1 MLCCVTE
8 SNDVIS
14 FNLGGVFTE
23 RGAFLAKVV
32 QEQLQPSTT
41 HPGGIRL
48 CIFLILFAPK
58 KAAKN
63 MEMKNLNICWRT
75 CCCCKLLQR
84 GSRLHSRGW
93 KQRWPKVWQSN
104 SKKGVPIFQ
113 KIHLSVVATSTGRP
127 RYSETR
133 STMSLSVRAV
143 NTENI
148 RNHIDLDRVLKHL

>member
-48 CIFLILFAPK
+48 CIFLHLVYTKESSK
-58 KAAKN
+58 KHGDGIFEYL
-63 MEMKNLNICWRT
+63 MTNLL
-75 CCCCKLLQR
+75 LLQIATE
-84 GSRLHSRGW
+84 GKSIAFSWL
-93 KQRWPKVWQSN
+93 KTKVI
-104 SKKGVPIFQ
+104 K
-113 KIHLSVVATSTGRP
+113 
-127 RYSETR
+127 
-133 STMSLSVRAV
+133 SL
-143 NTENI
+143 T
-148 RNHIDLDRVLKHL
+148 K